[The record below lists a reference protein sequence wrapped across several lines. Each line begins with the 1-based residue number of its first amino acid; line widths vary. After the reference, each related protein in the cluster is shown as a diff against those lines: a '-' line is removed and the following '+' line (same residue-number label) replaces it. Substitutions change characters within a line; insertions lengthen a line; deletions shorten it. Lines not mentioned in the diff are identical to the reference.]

1 MLGGEIF
8 LLSGILEA
16 KGRVNT
22 REFSHEAVARA
33 TDSRFFN
40 PSIAVFHWM
49 VASDVHSIGTGGQH
63 NRKQRARDEKLWRE
77 EICYVGANM
86 SYFSA
91 DLDLF

>member
-22 REFSHEAVARA
+22 REFCHEAVARA

-40 PSIAVFHWM
+40 LP
-49 VASDVHSIGTGGQH
+49 
-63 NRKQRARDEKLWRE
+63 L
-77 EICYVGANM
+77 VGCW
-86 SYFSA
+86 
-91 DLDLF
+91 